1 MGLRASVDDGHDTGG
16 REVTLVGVAGKFHQI
31 EARRDEIVLVVGAIP
46 GLGKAADGA
55 VVRPASNRT

>member
-1 MGLRASVDDGHDTGG
+1 VDAKSPSSV
-16 REVTLVGVAGKFHQI
+16 LPKFHQI